1 MLNYSKKILSAVS
14 FDNDLF
20 KKEYL
25 KLSDWLTQEEVHNLL
40 SWCVVTFDYEL
51 LVKTGLVL

>member
-25 KLSDWLTQEEVHNLL
+25 KLSDWLTQEELQNLC
-40 SWCVVTFDYEL
+40 SWCVATFDYEL
-51 LVKTGLVL
+51 LVKTGLLM

>member
-20 KKEYL
+20 KKEFI
-25 KLSDWLTQEEVHNLL
+25 KLSDWLPQEEAQNLL
-40 SWCVVTFDYEL
+40 SWCVDTFDYEL
-51 LVKTGLVL
+51 LIKAGLLL